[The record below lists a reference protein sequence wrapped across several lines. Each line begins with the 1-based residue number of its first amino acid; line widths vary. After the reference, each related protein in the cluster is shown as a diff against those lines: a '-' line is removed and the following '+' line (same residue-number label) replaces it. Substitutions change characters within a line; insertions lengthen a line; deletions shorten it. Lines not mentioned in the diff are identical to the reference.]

1 MVSVEVC
8 QTNAALKIETKKNK
22 KSKALVEPNQFVLSF
37 FFTGA
42 VLAVTLDSTVKFL
55 VANAG

>member
-1 MVSVEVC
+1 MENNNNDKIMVSVEVC

-37 FFTGA
+37 FSQE
-42 VLAVTLDSTVKFL
+42 LYWP
-55 VANAG
+55 